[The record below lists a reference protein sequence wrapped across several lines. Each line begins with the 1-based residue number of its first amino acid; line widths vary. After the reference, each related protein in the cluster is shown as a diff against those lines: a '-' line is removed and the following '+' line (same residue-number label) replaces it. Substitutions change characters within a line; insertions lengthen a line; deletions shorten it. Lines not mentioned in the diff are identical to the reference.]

1 MTLFDGEVAL
11 VTGAS
16 SGIGRATATAFAA
29 SGARV
34 ALADLQTD
42 PGEELAA
49 ALRADG
55 ADAHF
60 FAADMAE
67 ADDVKAMVAGVI
79 ERWGRLD
86 AAFNNAGVEGETAPT
101 AECTVANWDRVLAIN
116 LTGVFHCMRHEIPAM
131 LEGGGGAIVNC
142 SSVAGSVGFAGIP
155 AYVASKHG
163 LIGLSRTAALE
174 YAQQN
179 IRVNTVSPGVIRTP
193 MVERFTQG
201 DPEALAALEA
211 MEPVGHIG
219 EPQDV
224 ANMVVWLCSDR
235 ASFVTGA
242 DFAVDGG
249 FLAK

>member
-193 MVERFTQG
+193 MVERLTQG

>member
-67 ADDVKAMVAGVI
+67 ADGVKAMVAGVI

-193 MVERFTQG
+193 LVERFTRG

>member
-1 MTLFDGEVAL
+1 M
-11 VTGAS
+11 
-16 SGIGRATATAFAA
+16 
-29 SGARV
+29 

-193 MVERFTQG
+193 MVERLTQG